1 MLLQMTRFHLCC
13 DCMTKFHYICMCFP
27 GSSVGKESTCHA
39 GDPGLIPGWVRFP
52 GEGIGYP
59 LQYFWASLL
68 AQMVNNLP
76 TMWET
81 WVQSLD
87 WEDPLEEGMK
97 LHYSILAW
105 RVHMDRGTW
114 WATWCCRESDTTEW
128 WNTAHTH
135 THTHT
140 ITEFLF
146 IHCRRALS
154 LFHVLS
160 TVSHTVMNIEV
171 HVSFQI
177 FFKINIKKWNSWIIL
192 FWEISILFSSEYT
205 NSYSHQWYTTV
216 PVLYIFSNM
225 FYFLFMTIAILV
237 NAKWYFLVLI
247 WTSVIINGVE
257 HLCMCL
263 FKSLM
268 SSW

>member
-1 MLLQMTRFHLCC
+1 MRDL
-13 DCMTKFHYICMCFP
+13 
-27 GSSVGKESTCHA
+27 GSV
-39 GDPGLIPGWVRFP
+39 PGLGRSPG
-52 GEGIGYP
+52 GGHETP
-59 LQYFWASLL
+59 LQYSCMESPHGQGNLVGY
-68 AQMVNNLP
+68 MVLQRVRHN
-76 TMWET
+76 
-81 WVQSLD
+81 WV
-87 WEDPLEEGMK
+87 MK
-97 LHYSILAW
+97 HS
-105 RVHMDRGTW
+105 T
-114 WATWCCRESDTTEW
+114 
-128 WNTAHTH
+128 HTH

-216 PVLYIFSNM
+216 PFLYIFSNM